1 MAFIPPHAHK
11 ETQQIDCDNS
21 MNDGS
26 GTVGMPGTQRRPG
39 CRTAPAGV
47 AVLVR
52 QGTVPPATTWGRRLM
67 KIGIVGS
74 GAMGSVY
81 GALLAAAG
89 NDVWMFDKWQE
100 HVDAMRTRGLRCQ
113 GASGDR
119 TVRVNATTR
128 AAAAGPCALAIVAT
142 KVMDIEAALGDA
154 RAMIGRDTL
163 VLAIQNGLG
172 NVERVLRVLGAENL
186 LFGVAGGFG
195 AELKG
200 PGHVH
205 HNGMEAITL
214 AELEGGITARL
225 ERIADIWR
233 TAGFTVNVCDDL
245 WPVVWSK
252 LVANVAFSAICTVTG
267 MRVGQ
272 VRANEWAWGIARAC
286 VEEAV
291 AVAAAKGIG
300 LAYHDPVRW
309 VSEFAGKIPNAR
321 PSMYQDLL
329 AGRRSEIDAIHGGV
343 VAEGAKAGVPTPTC
357 ALMVRLVKALEAKTH
372 THGDAYR
379 AL

>member
-1 MAFIPPHAHK
+1 
-11 ETQQIDCDNS
+11 
-21 MNDGS
+21 
-26 GTVGMPGTQRRPG
+26 
-39 CRTAPAGV
+39 
-47 AVLVR
+47 
-52 QGTVPPATTWGRRLM
+52 M

-81 GALLAAAG
+81 GALLADAG
-89 NDVWMFDKWQE
+89 NELWLFDRWRE
-100 HVDAMRTRGLRCQ
+100 HVEAMRARGLRCE

-119 TVRVNATTR
+119 TVVVNATTD
-128 AAAAGPCALAIVAT
+128 AAEAGPCELVIVAT
-142 KVMDIEAALGDA
+142 KVMDLEAAVREA
-154 RAMIGRDTL
+154 AAMIGPDTL

-172 NVERVLRVLGAENL
+172 NVERIRRVLGADNL
-186 LFGVAGGFG
+186 LFGIAGGFG

-205 HNGMEAITL
+205 HNGMEAINL
-214 AELEGGITARL
+214 AELDGGISARL
-225 ERIADIWR
+225 ERIAEAWR
-233 TAGFTVNVCDDL
+233 GAGFTVDVHEDL

-291 AVAAAKGIG
+291 AVAAAKGIP
-300 LAYHDPVRW
+300 LAYDDPIRW
-309 VSEFAGKIPNAR
+309 VSDFAGKIPNAR
-321 PSMYQDLL
+321 PSMYQDVR
-329 AGRRSEIDAIHGGV
+329 AGRRSENDAIQGGV
-343 VAEGAKAGVPTPTC
+343 VAEGAKVGVATPTC
-357 ALMVRLVKALEAKTH
+357 ALMVQLVKALEAKAQG
-372 THGDAYR
+372 HGDAYE

>member
-1 MAFIPPHAHK
+1 
-11 ETQQIDCDNS
+11 
-21 MNDGS
+21 
-26 GTVGMPGTQRRPG
+26 
-39 CRTAPAGV
+39 
-47 AVLVR
+47 
-52 QGTVPPATTWGRRLM
+52 M

-81 GALLAAAG
+81 GALLADAG
-89 NDVWMFDKWQE
+89 NELWLFDKWRE
-100 HVDAMRTRGLRCQ
+100 HIEAMRARGLRCE

-119 TVRVNATTR
+119 TVRVNATTD
-128 AAAAGPCALAIVAT
+128 AAAAGPCELAIVAT
-142 KVMDIEAALGDA
+142 KVMDIETAVREAA
-154 RAMIGRDTL
+154 AMIGPDTL

-172 NVERVLRVLGAENL
+172 NVERIRRVLGPHNL
-186 LFGVAGGFG
+186 LFGIAGGFG

-205 HNGMEAITL
+205 HNGMEAINL

-225 ERIADIWR
+225 ERVAEIWR
-233 TAGFTVNVCDDL
+233 AAGFTVNVHNDL

-272 VRANEWAWGIARAC
+272 VRASEWAWGVARAC

-291 AVAAAKGIG
+291 EVAAAKGIR
-300 LAYHDPVRW
+300 LAYDDPIQW
-309 VSEFAGKIPNAR
+309 VSEFAGKIPDAR
-321 PSMYQDLL
+321 PSMYQDLR
-329 AGRRSEIDAIHGGV
+329 AGRRSEIDAIQGGV
-343 VAEGAKAGVPTPTC
+343 VAEGAKVGVPTPTC
-357 ALMVRLVKALEAKTH
+357 ALMVQLVKALEAKARA
-372 THGDAYR
+372 HGEAYA

>member
-1 MAFIPPHAHK
+1 
-11 ETQQIDCDNS
+11 
-21 MNDGS
+21 
-26 GTVGMPGTQRRPG
+26 
-39 CRTAPAGV
+39 
-47 AVLVR
+47 
-52 QGTVPPATTWGRRLM
+52 M

-81 GALLAAAG
+81 GALLADAG
-89 NDVWMFDKWQE
+89 NELWLFDQWQE
-100 HVDAMRTRGLRCQ
+100 HVEAMRARGLRCE

-119 TVRVNATTR
+119 TVRVNATTH
-128 AAAAGPCALAIVAT
+128 AAEAGPCELVIVAT
-142 KVMDIEAALGDA
+142 KVMDIETAVGGAA
-154 RAMIGRDTL
+154 AMIGPDTL

-172 NVERVLRVLGAENL
+172 NAERIRRVLSADNL
-186 LFGVAGGFG
+186 LFGIAGGFG

-205 HNGMEAITL
+205 HNGMEAINL
-214 AELEGGITARL
+214 AELDGGITARL
-225 ERIADIWR
+225 ERIAEIWR
-233 TAGFTVNVCDDL
+233 QAGFKVHVYDDL

-272 VRANEWAWGIARAC
+272 VRADEWAWGIACAC

-291 AVAAAKGIG
+291 AVAAAKGIA
-300 LAYHDPVRW
+300 LAYDDPIQW
-309 VSEFAGKIPNAR
+309 VSDFAGKIPNAR
-321 PSMYQDLL
+321 PSMYQDVRT
-329 AGRRSEIDAIHGGV
+329 GRRSEIDAIQGAV
-343 VAEGAKAGVPTPTC
+343 VAEGAKLGVPTPTC
-357 ALMVRLVKALEAKTH
+357 VLMVGLVKALEAKAQ

>member
-1 MAFIPPHAHK
+1 
-11 ETQQIDCDNS
+11 
-21 MNDGS
+21 
-26 GTVGMPGTQRRPG
+26 
-39 CRTAPAGV
+39 
-47 AVLVR
+47 
-52 QGTVPPATTWGRRLM
+52 M

-81 GALLAAAG
+81 GALLADAG

-100 HVDAMRTRGLRCQ
+100 HVDAMGARGLRCE

-119 TVRVNATTR
+119 TVAVNATTR
-128 AAAAGPCALAIVAT
+128 AAEAGPCELAIVAT
-142 KVMDIEAALGDA
+142 KVMDIEAALADA
-154 RAMIGRDTL
+154 RAMIGPETL

-172 NVERVLRVLGAENL
+172 NVERVQRVLGAENV
-186 LFGVAGGFG
+186 LFGIAGGFG
-195 AELKG
+195 AELKA

-205 HNGMEAITL
+205 HNGMEAINL
-214 AELEGGITARL
+214 AELQGGISARL
-225 ERIADIWR
+225 KRVAGVWR
-233 TAGFTVNVCDDL
+233 AAGFKVNVYDDL

-272 VRANEWAWGIARAC
+272 VRANEWAWSIARAC
-286 VEEAV
+286 VQEAV
-291 AVAAAKGIG
+291 AVAAAKGIE
-300 LAYHDPVRW
+300 LAYDDPIAW

-343 VAEGAKAGVPTPTC
+343 VAEGAKVGVPTPTC
-357 ALMVRLVKALEAKTH
+357 ALMVQLVKALEAKSQA
-372 THGDAYR
+372 HGDAYR